1 MNSSLRTP
9 NPKSKIQNPK
19 LTLNFPIL
27 SSTCFLTLLLLV
39 GLFFFLRASVKDRT
53 EQAEFVAVGSE
64 DWLLGQLQD
73 YFSRRAYQVASLNAA
88 ESLVTFEGF
97 VRPSWFLAIFLSL
110 LAAVGLSCLAL
121 VLSLILPAGSSW
133 LLLLPL
139 LAPAAGWFYWKGAG
153 RIERVLL
160 QVGSKGEVEGESSLL
175 IAVTAHRDELRQ
187 LKETLPFLR
196 KNNEEN

>member
-1 MNSSLRTP
+1 M
-9 NPKSKIQNPK
+9 
-19 LTLNFPIL
+19 NFPIL
-27 SSTCFLTLLLLV
+27 SSTFFLTLLLLV